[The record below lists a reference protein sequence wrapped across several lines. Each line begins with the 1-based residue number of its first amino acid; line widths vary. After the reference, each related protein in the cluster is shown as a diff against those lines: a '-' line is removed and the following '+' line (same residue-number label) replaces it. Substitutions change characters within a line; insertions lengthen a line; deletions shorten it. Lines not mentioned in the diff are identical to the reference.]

1 MKKKIFLLIALVL
14 CMALMVGVLAACN
27 EGGTTGTGGDNTQGG
42 VTPGGDDEQGGN
54 TPGGDDEQG
63 GNTPGGDDENQGGNT
78 PGGNPGGWDP
88 DDFPWGS
95 GDDDDDDDT
104 PGGDFPWNPGGDDD
118 DDTPGGDF
126 PWNPGSDD
134 DGPVVSDGDVIF
146 TEDASLAEILA
157 ALENAENF
165 TCEMSEICTTVSD
178 GAIVSEINNIVQVSE
193 NAMYSITETKS
204 DGTIGRYDYAI
215 FTEGGVAFSIG
226 TSGTEVDER
235 EKDLLSNIDPLAL
248 AEPHIDPLYNLLTEE
263 NGKIV
268 LNPEVTTYY
277 TDLYLRLEGDRLV
290 IGYTDVY
297 DNENGTI
304 ELVYSKV
311 NATGVIVPEELRE
324 LAYEAEW
331 SDSVS
336 YNGVD
341 YRKSDDGTYY
351 YVSYN
356 YTGVEPESYINT
368 LPVREEGEDP
378 DSPQEPT
385 GPFVD
390 GMSLQDIENAL
401 TEAGNFTFWYAYS
414 YTDED
419 GTYHY
424 SEAELQCW
432 DGGWI
437 ARVVD
442 NYPEGVAVS
451 ENFQFAKGGI
461 YFDVEFSNLDLE
473 NGEFVYTENGEL
485 VCRHNRKNLLKNSY
499 FDASEVFDPRN
510 LFLTEDELGDVV
522 FDGYAGSVADPDIA
536 VRSYI
541 MFEGDELR
549 FGEEYTDA
557 NGAQIQ
563 LLEHRIYA
571 LGQTDTTLPGYVE
584 DILPEAEWDNFVDYN
599 GVSYRKEEDE
609 YGEYYRVYSV
619 EEGAMPEETINTLP
633 VRERGEDPDSPQEPT
648 GPFVDGMSLQDIVN
662 ALTEAGNYTAWY
674 ADSSTDEDGTYS
686 YSEAEN
692 RYSDG
697 RVIARIV
704 DNYPDRVAVSEHF
717 QFVKDGVYF
726 DIGFANSYWENGEFI
741 YTENGELVCRYSR
754 KNLLKNSYFFAT
766 EDIDISNSYL
776 IEDEFGNVVFDGY
789 AGSVA
794 DPDITVRSYIMFEG
808 DELRFGAE
816 CTDAN
821 GIQIS
826 ALDFRIYALGQTD
839 TTLPGYVE
847 DILPEVEWDDLV
859 DYNGV
864 SYHKAED
871 EYGEY
876 YYVYS
881 VQEGAVPEE
890 TINTLP
896 VREEG
901 EAPAVPEGDVIFTED
916 ASLAEILAALENAE
930 SFTCEA
936 NSINSTVSDG
946 AIVSEIN
953 NIIQV
958 SENAMY
964 IKSTTKSDGT
974 IGVYECAAFTEEGV
988 FYIIADDGTE
998 MSKEKNLVSN
1008 SDPVAD
1014 EYIFLLSDFLTEE
1027 NGKIVLNPE
1036 VAEGEYDIYLRLEG
1050 DRLVIGL
1057 SRIYNN
1063 EKETVEYVWSKVNAT
1078 DVVIP
1083 EEVKA
1088 LAADAEWDNYVSYNG
1103 VGYQKAEDA
1112 TGEYYYVSSV
1122 QEGAVPEETI
1132 NTLPVRE
1139 R

>member
-1 MKKKIFLLIALVL
+1 MKKKNFLLIALVL

-27 EGGTTGTGGDNTQGG
+27 EGGGYNFMQGIG
-42 VTPGGDDEQGGN
+42 IGMHPGGDDTQGDV

-78 PGGNPGGWDP
+78 PGGNPGGWDT

-95 GDDDDDDDT
+95 GDDDDDDDTPGGDDDDDT

-118 DDTPGGDF
+118 DDTLGGDFPWNPGGDF
-126 PWNPGSDD
+126 PWNPGGDD
-134 DGPVVSDGDVIF
+134 DDDTLGGDFPWNPGGDGDVIF
-146 TEDASLAEILA
+146 TEDASLAEIIA

-178 GAIVSEINNIVQVSE
+178 GAIVSETNNIVQVSE

-235 EKDLLSNIDPLAL
+235 EKDLLSNIEPLAL
-248 AEPHIDPLYNLLTEE
+248 AESHIDPLYYLLTEE

-290 IGYTDVY
+290 IGYTNVY
-297 DNENGTI
+297 DNEKGPI

-324 LAYEAEW
+324 LAYGAEW

-351 YVSYN
+351 YVSHN

-401 TEAGNFTFWYAYS
+401 TEAENYTGWYALS

-424 SEAELQCW
+424 SEAE
-432 DGGWI
+432 
-437 ARVVD
+437 
-442 NYPEGVAVS
+442 
-451 ENFQFAKGGI
+451 
-461 YFDVEFSNLDLE
+461 
-473 NGEFVYTENGEL
+473 
-485 VCRHNRKNLLKNSY
+485 
-499 FDASEVFDPRN
+499 
-510 LFLTEDELGDVV
+510 
-522 FDGYAGSVADPDIA
+522 
-536 VRSYI
+536 
-541 MFEGDELR
+541 
-549 FGEEYTDA
+549 
-557 NGAQIQ
+557 
-563 LLEHRIYA
+563 
-571 LGQTDTTLPGYVE
+571 
-584 DILPEAEWDNFVDYN
+584 
-599 GVSYRKEEDE
+599 
-609 YGEYYRVYSV
+609 
-619 EEGAMPEETINTLP
+619 
-633 VRERGEDPDSPQEPT
+633 
-648 GPFVDGMSLQDIVN
+648 
-662 ALTEAGNYTAWY
+662 
-674 ADSSTDEDGTYS
+674 
-686 YSEAEN
+686 N
-692 RYSDG
+692 RYADG
-697 RVIARIV
+697 RVIARVV

-726 DIGFANSYWENGEFI
+726 DIGFGNSYWENGEFV
-741 YTENGELVCRYSR
+741 YTENGELVCRYKR

-766 EDIDISNSYL
+766 EDIDLSDSYL
-776 IEDEFGNVVFDGY
+776 IEDEFGNVVFDWSTVIG
-789 AGSVA
+789 A
-794 DPDITVRSYIMFEG
+794 DPDITVTPYIMFEG

-816 CTDAN
+816 STDAN
-821 GIQIS
+821 GTQVS
-826 ALDFRIYALGQTD
+826 LLEFRIYALGQTD

-847 DILPEVEWDDLV
+847 EILPEVEWDNLV

-890 TINTLP
+890 TINGLP
-896 VREEG
+896 VR
-901 EAPAVPEGDVIFTED
+901 
-916 ASLAEILAALENAE
+916 
-930 SFTCEA
+930 
-936 NSINSTVSDG
+936 
-946 AIVSEIN
+946 
-953 NIIQV
+953 
-958 SENAMY
+958 
-964 IKSTTKSDGT
+964 
-974 IGVYECAAFTEEGV
+974 
-988 FYIIADDGTE
+988 
-998 MSKEKNLVSN
+998 
-1008 SDPVAD
+1008 
-1014 EYIFLLSDFLTEE
+1014 
-1027 NGKIVLNPE
+1027 
-1036 VAEGEYDIYLRLEG
+1036 
-1050 DRLVIGL
+1050 
-1057 SRIYNN
+1057 
-1063 EKETVEYVWSKVNAT
+1063 
-1078 DVVIP
+1078 
-1083 EEVKA
+1083 
-1088 LAADAEWDNYVSYNG
+1088 
-1103 VGYQKAEDA
+1103 
-1112 TGEYYYVSSV
+1112 
-1122 QEGAVPEETI
+1122 
-1132 NTLPVRE
+1132 
-1139 R
+1139 